1 MAFFYRIISWL
12 SKINQVTKMESLFLS
27 WKNAAKN
34 QSWVQNSAEMG
45 SSCAGVG
52 VKLVSSWVIVFGKQ
66 GLTHCSIRR

>member
-1 MAFFYRIISWL
+1 
-12 SKINQVTKMESLFLS
+12 MESLFLS